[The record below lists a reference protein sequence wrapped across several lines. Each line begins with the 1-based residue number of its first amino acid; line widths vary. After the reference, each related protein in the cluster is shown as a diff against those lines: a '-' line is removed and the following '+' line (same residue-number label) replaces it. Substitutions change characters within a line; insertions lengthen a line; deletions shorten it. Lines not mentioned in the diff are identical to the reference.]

1 MPDDQQKIVVEIPND
16 RGNYLPVPSTSE
28 PSRLE
33 EFKKGW
39 INAIALPDNL
49 SDLIFDITTSITIPA
64 LISSCWSSFPIPG
77 FLRIGGLVA
86 LGVTA
91 LALWQMISIA
101 EIKDYL
107 IFRLILAAVGVIL
120 GL

>member
-1 MPDDQQKIVVEIPND
+1 MPDDQQKIIVEIPSE
-16 RGNYLPVPSTSE
+16 RGYSALPTPHS
-28 PSRLE
+28 PPNKLE
-33 EFKKGW
+33 EFKQGW

-64 LISSCWSSFPIPG
+64 LISSCWSALPLPG
-77 FLRIGGLVA
+77 FIRVGGL
-86 LGVTA
+86 LA
-91 LALWQMISIA
+91 LAVAALVLWQMISIA